1 MQRLPVRFSRVRLLR
16 VGLGLGRSRCGSLG
30 ALFQLAGDG
39 EPQAFEQLWIGR
51 RRLDAAFEIAEHLA
65 YRRGGF
71 QDHVHQRRAQ
81 MQLAVAQLVEEV
93 FGEMAQGD
101 ELLRPQET
109 RSPLDGVEAPEDLV
123 QERAILGVALEFD
136 ELVVDSRE

>member
-1 MQRLPVRFSRVRLLR
+1 
-16 VGLGLGRSRCGSLG
+16 
-30 ALFQLAGDG
+30 
-39 EPQAFEQLWIGR
+39 
-51 RRLDAAFEIAEHLA
+51 
-65 YRRGGF
+65 
-71 QDHVHQRRAQ
+71 

-101 ELLRPQET
+101 ELLCPQET
-109 RSPLDGVEAPEDLV
+109 RSSLDGVESTEDLV